1 MAGPTQN
8 NFNRDKKNNDQNND
22 PMRKEAMPEIHAQKE
37 MEYFFLYIKTKFK
50 IWRKKEAMK
59 ELH

>member
-22 PMRKEAMPEIHAQKE
+22 PMGKEARPKLMPKRNGIFVPIHQN
-37 MEYFFLYIKTKFK
+37 K
-50 IWRKKEAMK
+50 I
-59 ELH
+59 

>member
-22 PMRKEAMPEIHAQKE
+22 PMGKEAMSETHAQKKWNICS
-37 MEYFFLYIKTKFK
+37 YSSKQNLKFGG
-50 IWRKKEAMK
+50 KKK
-59 ELH
+59 L